1 MANQENYKSNLES
14 LSQQYI
20 KYSVSRI
27 IADNR
32 DNLLEAEVPASFPQQ
47 ISNANVEINLYSLAD
62 NSLIYSDFIS
72 NAITGAVTVQT
83 LQYSDNTKRNLLF
96 IDFSKLTDLIIPV
109 GQYSVSL
116 NFFENEIGAYDNRSL
131 NISVITPSR
140 TEVELTGNNISELN
154 EFALP
159 SISSTWILAALT
171 QAFNQS
177 GSNVTIPANNT
188 VLSSGSIGAQMPTV
202 ATQIDSYNFNG
213 VYDVAQ
219 TILDGAYITAV
230 SDVSKLISEN
240 KTRFTTETLGTII
253 SSSLAAEYK
262 KYLDANT
269 VSVSQLPYD
278 LVVGD

>member
-1 MANQENYKSNLES
+1 MANQENYRSNLEQ
-14 LSQQYI
+14 LSQQYV

-32 DNLLEAEVPASFPQQ
+32 DNLLEAEVPANFPQQ
-47 ISNANVEINLYSLAD
+47 ITKANIEINLYSLAD

-116 NFFENEIGAYDNRSL
+116 NFFENEIGAYDNPSL
-131 NISVITPSR
+131 NISVIAPSR
-140 TEVELTGNNISELN
+140 TEVELLGNNVSELN

-159 SISSTWILAALT
+159 SINSTWILSALA

-177 GSNVTIPANNT
+177 GSVVTIPANNT
-188 VLSSGSIGAQMPTV
+188 VLSSGSIGAQMPTI
-202 ATQIDSYNFNG
+202 ATQIESYGFTG
-213 VYDVAQ
+213 VYDIAQ
-219 TILDGAYITAV
+219 TMLNGAYNTAV
-230 SDVSKLISEN
+230 SEVSRLLSEN